1 MARPPMPPVAAVTLC
16 EVLTLAAA
24 LGGGVRAQQL
34 STGYYDGSCPQVH
47 DTVRLI
53 IQQELAAVP
62 GVLAGLLRLH
72 FHDCFV
78 NGCEGS
84 LLLDGTAKLSE
95 KEANPNKGTERLYPV
110 VDNIKAAPEDA
121 CPGVVSCADILAL
134 AAKASVELM
143 RNLGGAH
150 TYTIGRAHYQ
160 SIQDRLYNLKATGQP
175 DPTLDQAHLAELR
188 EHCPSATSDS
198 TCLIELDPDT
208 PDTFDNRYYV
218 NLLGKRGLLRSDHA
232 MFSALEEGA
241 ESTGPIV
248 GQFASSQADF
258 FQSFATAM
266 VRMGNIAPLTRS
278 MGEVRRNCRVVN

>member
-24 LGGGVRAQQL
+24 LGGG
-34 STGYYDGSCPQVH
+34 VH

-134 AAKASVELM
+134 AAKASVEL
-143 RNLGGAH
+143 
-150 TYTIGRAHYQ
+150 
-160 SIQDRLYNLKATGQP
+160 DRLYNLKATGQP

>member
-24 LGGGVRAQQL
+24 LGGG
-34 STGYYDGSCPQVH
+34 VH

-143 RNLGGAH
+143 RNLRGAH